1 MTLFTAQNNT
11 FDYEVNMSYITFLLL
26 FFNSFFSSKQLHS
39 AKVFNNQQF
48 NLLHFIHNT
57 YHFYTL
63 FTFIIHKI
71 QLFTIQQPRL
81 AYFCRKRAVQILS
94 KKIFSGLH
102 RPVLKLVPRLPPHP
116 LNIYNSLNINKLQH
130 RIDRHRAEY
139 TLKNRF
145 VKIFYYDFYISR

>member
-11 FDYEVNMSYITFLLL
+11 FNYEVNMSYITFLLL
-26 FFNSFFSSKQLHS
+26 FFNSFFSCKQLHS

-71 QLFTIQQPRL
+71 QLFTIQQPKL
-81 AYFCRKRAVQILS
+81 AYSCRKRAVQIFV

-102 RPVLKLVPRLPPHP
+102 RPFLKLAPRLPLHP
-116 LNIYNSLNINKLQH
+116 FGICSCINSQEVTAPKRSILYGIYPK
-130 RIDRHRAEY
+130 
-139 TLKNRF
+139 
-145 VKIFYYDFYISR
+145 KIGL